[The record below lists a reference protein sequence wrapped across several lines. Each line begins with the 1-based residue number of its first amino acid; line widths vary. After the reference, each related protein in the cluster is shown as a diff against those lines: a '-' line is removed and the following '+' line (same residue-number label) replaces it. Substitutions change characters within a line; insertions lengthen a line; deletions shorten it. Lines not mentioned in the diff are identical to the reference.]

1 MASDV
6 LLLERIDGE
15 VAIIGIVRVFC
26 SRIRSVKFQFLD
38 FFSWVLLVLQAF
50 IKVNAHGGDVNAVL
64 KKIEPC
70 RKTVSFLRIRKTAS
84 NLYRE

>member
-1 MASDV
+1 MASAV
-6 LLLERIDGE
+6 LLLQRIDGE
-15 VAIIGIVRVFC
+15 VARIGM
-26 SRIRSVKFQFLD
+26 
-38 FFSWVLLVLQAF
+38 VLQAF